1 MNTIRIQ
8 ADDFDVNAEIAK
20 LKSSGDVGAVVTFTG
35 AVRQDG
41 DIHSMT
47 LEHYAGMTEREIAR
61 HVSEACSRWPI
72 SGATVIHRIGKLAP
86 GENIVCVATTS
97 THRQAAFAAAEFL
110 MDYLKSRAPF
120 WKLEESSGASSWV
133 VARTTDDEAVSRWR
147 ED

>member
-8 ADDFDVNAEIAK
+8 SDDFDVNAEIAK

-35 AVRQDG
+35 AVRRDG
-41 DIHSMT
+41 DTQSMT

-61 HVSEACSRWPI
+61 HVSEAHSRWPI
-72 SGATVIHRIGKLAP
+72 SGAIVIHRIGKLMP
-86 GENIVCVATTS
+86 GDNIVLVAVAS
-97 THRQAAFAAAEFL
+97 SHRQAAFAAAEFL

-120 WKLEESSGASSWV
+120 WKLEERSGASRWV
-133 VARTTDDEAVSRWR
+133 ETRTLDDDAVSRWR